1 MLKELNIMNKLIGV
15 DLDGTLLNSKNEISS
30 YSKKIIDRTLD
41 QGHKVAIITGRDYYS
56 SIHIAKELF
65 SGINGGLLASSNGAH
80 VYDLKSNETII
91 NHIIKKEVVKD
102 IIRFSRNLGLTYF
115 IYKDNKVL
123 VDTIETYDI
132 DYIHT
137 KNKIDIVL
145 VDNLEEHITEDL
157 NKVVIS
163 GKPDKI
169 RENIEK
175 IKGRFSNE
183 INPICSM
190 PQFIDCIPAGI
201 NKGVCINELGKYYN
215 IDRKYIVSFGD
226 GINDIEML
234 EASGIAVSMGNA
246 VDSVKK
252 ISDYVGP
259 SNHEDG
265 VAKFIEN
272 YVLID

>member
-1 MLKELNIMNKLIGV
+1 MKKLIGV
-15 DLDGTLLNSKNEISS
+15 DLDGTLLNSKNEISN
-30 YSKKIIDRTLD
+30 YSKEVIYKALD
-41 QGHKVAIITGRDYYS
+41 QGNKVALITGRDYYS

-65 SGINGGLLASSNGAH
+65 SRTDGGLLASSNGAN
-80 VYDLKSNETII
+80 VYDLKSSKTVI
-91 NHIIKKEVVKD
+91 NHLIKKEIVKD
-102 IIRFSRNLGLTYF
+102 IISFSRNLGLTYF

-123 VDTIETYDI
+123 VDKIETYDI

-137 KNKIDIVL
+137 KNKIDIVV
-145 VDNLEEHITEDL
+145 VDNLEDEVNEGL

-183 INPICSM
+183 INPVHSM

-201 NKGVCINELGKYYN
+201 NKGICINELGKYYN
-215 IDRKYIVSFGD
+215 IDRKDIVSFGD

-252 ISDYVGP
+252 ISDYVGL